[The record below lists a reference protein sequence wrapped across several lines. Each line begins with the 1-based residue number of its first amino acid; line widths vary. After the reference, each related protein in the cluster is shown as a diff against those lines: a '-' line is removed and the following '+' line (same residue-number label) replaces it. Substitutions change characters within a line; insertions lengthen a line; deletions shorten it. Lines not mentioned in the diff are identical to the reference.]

1 MGLRV
6 FHDFQ
11 TVRNE
16 LEIKSWP
23 LNIYTSLGS
32 VYPLMNNLLSFEENK
47 TASLNAFLCLHEN
60 EHLGKGSNNQ
70 NGSATSMFSM
80 QIE

>member
-16 LEIKSWP
+16 LEIKSGP

-32 VYPLMNNLLSFEENK
+32 VYPLMNNLLSFEEIK
-47 TASLNAFLCLHEN
+47 TARLNTFFVLA
-60 EHLGKGSNNQ
+60 
-70 NGSATSMFSM
+70 
-80 QIE
+80 